1 MDVHS
6 RQIPGWRTAR
16 MMTTSLV
23 ADAIEHAIWTQRREG
38 ITYCLDSF
46 IVCGITTPG
55 AIGLVSNS

>member
-1 MDVHS
+1 
-6 RQIPGWRTAR
+6 
-16 MMTTSLV
+16 MTTSLV